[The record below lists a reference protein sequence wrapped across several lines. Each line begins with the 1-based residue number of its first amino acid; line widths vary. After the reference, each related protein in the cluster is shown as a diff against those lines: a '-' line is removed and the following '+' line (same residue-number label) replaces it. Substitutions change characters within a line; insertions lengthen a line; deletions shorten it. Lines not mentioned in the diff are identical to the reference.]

1 MARRDKRLEK
11 MRRNPQGWRI
21 EEVEALCRSFELECD
36 PPPGGGSHYTVA
48 HPSQPEQ
55 ITVVSKK
62 PIKPIYI
69 RRLVSFVDKVQIQAA
84 DEGSQLQSG
93 D

>member
-11 MRRNPQGWRI
+11 MRRNADGWHI
-21 EEVEALCRSFELECD
+21 EDVEALCRSFDLECD

-55 ITVVSKK
+55 ITVVSKR
-62 PIKPIYI
+62 PIKRIYI
-69 RRLVSFVDKVQIQAA
+69 RRLVSLVDKVQIWRAN
-84 DEGSQLQSG
+84 EGEGLQ